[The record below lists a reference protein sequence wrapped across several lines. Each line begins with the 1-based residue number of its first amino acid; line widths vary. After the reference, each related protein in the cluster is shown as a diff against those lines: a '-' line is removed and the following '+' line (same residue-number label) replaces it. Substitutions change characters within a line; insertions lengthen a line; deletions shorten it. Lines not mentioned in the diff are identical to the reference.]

1 MNLNSSERESEL
13 AKVTIVIP
21 MYNEEKGIPKVLD
34 NIKDVMSESSWD
46 YEIIAVDDGSSDKT
60 AEIVQQQEEIKLIQH
75 NENRGYGAALKT
87 GIRRASGDIIVITD
101 ADGTYPNDKI
111 PEMLSYIGD
120 YDMVVGARIGE
131 SVKIPLLRKPAK
143 AILAYLANFLAETK
157 IPDLNSGLRA
167 FKKEVVM
174 KYFPILPPGFSF
186 TTTITLAML
195 SNGYA
200 VKYIP
205 INYHEREGKSKIRPI
220 RDTYNFILL
229 IIRTITYFNPLK
241 IFLSLSLF
249 LFLIGFISAI
259 YTIIV
264 FHNVTDTQVL
274 LILTSIELGM
284 IGLLADLI
292 VKRGELK

>member
-1 MNLNSSERESEL
+1 M
-13 AKVTIVIP
+13 AKVTVVIP
-21 MYNEEKGIPKVLD
+21 MFNEEKGIPKVLD
-34 NIKDVMSESSWD
+34 NIKDVMSESGWD
-46 YEIIAVDDGSSDKT
+46 YEIIAIDDGSSDKT
-60 AEIVQQQEEIKLIQH
+60 AEIVQQQEDVKLIQH

-87 GIRRASGDIIVITD
+87 GIRHSSGDIIVITD
-101 ADGTYPNDKI
+101 ADGTYPNDRI

-259 YTIIV
+259 WTMIV
-264 FHNVTDTQVL
+264 FHNVTDTQML